1 MADQGVEAIHT
12 TDDLLLSLT
21 TDQKK
26 IFIKNINEMNAA
38 LASQHILNGPISDDM
53 YNNQVVW
60 NNDSQAI

>member
-26 IFIKNINEMNAA
+26 MFIKNINEMNAA
-38 LASQHILNGPISDDM
+38 LASQNILNGPISDDM
-53 YNNQVVW
+53 YNN
-60 NNDSQAI
+60 